1 MDTIM
6 SWAKENFDLIV
17 LLVSVAGVF
26 IACLSLIYEL
36 KEKKKKNTQ
45 KKEDPEKEDPEKEGE
60 R

>member
-17 LLVSVAGVF
+17 LLVSVVGVF
-26 IACLSLIYEL
+26 VACLSLIYEL
-36 KEKKKKNTQ
+36 KEKKKKKTQ
-45 KKEDPEKEDPEKEGE
+45 KKEEDPKKEGE

>member
-17 LLVSVAGVF
+17 LLVSVVGVF
-26 IACLSLIYEL
+26 VACLSLVFEL
-36 KEKKKKNTQ
+36 KEKKKKKAQ
-45 KKEDPEKEDPEKEGE
+45 KKEGE